1 MKRYVSVWLPHWPI
15 QRLKQTTTDIESL
28 PPDNAPFALVESTE
42 KGLVLFALNKTAQSL
57 KLYSGQR
64 LPDARA
70 MVPSLQSAP
79 AQRGRDDRTLKAL
92 ARWCTRFTPA
102 VNTDGNAG
110 IWLEVSTSTHLFGN
124 ESALL
129 KDIHIRLRKLG
140 FTARLGLA
148 DSLGGAWAMAHYG
161 PIRTPIEQ
169 RIIAPG
175 QTLSSLE
182 NFPVAALRLSED
194 SIQLLKRLGLK
205 RIKQLGDL
213 PRPTLKRRFPSTT
226 DADAVLHRLDQLL
239 GKTEEPRKTLL
250 PTTSYIARIAFPEPL
265 ITAEGVEAALQTLC
279 HELCEKL
286 QKDEKGGRQIIL
298 TIYRTDG
305 SLTSVET
312 GTSTPS
318 RRPDHLARL
327 LNEKIGNI
335 DAGFGIDLMT
345 LRATVHESLL
355 PSQTSLAESQIGAQQ
370 TDAAELIDRLT
381 NRLDKT
387 RVFRLSPQ
395 ESYIPERAQ
404 NRVPALESLVHWPE
418 KFVPTVRRPLLLLDP
433 PEAIKV
439 IAEIPEGPPLSFTWR
454 RVYRRVVQA
463 EGPER
468 ISPEWWLEI
477 PNQASGDPRQKE
489 QEEGDAILAAQ
500 DRKTRDYYFVEDE
513 MNGRYWIFRSGLYQS
528 ASLSTLP
535 QWYLQGF
542 FG

>member
-1 MKRYVSVWLPHWPI
+1 
-15 QRLKQTTTDIESL
+15 
-28 PPDNAPFALVESTE
+28 
-42 KGLVLFALNKTAQSL
+42 
-57 KLYSGQR
+57 
-64 LPDARA
+64 

-79 AQRGRDDRTLKAL
+79 AQRERDDRTLKAL
-92 ARWCTRFTPA
+92 AHWCTRFTPA

-110 IWLEVSTSTHLFGN
+110 LWLEVSTSTHLFGN

-129 KDIHIRLRKLG
+129 KDIHIRFRKLG
-140 FTARLGLA
+140 FTVRLGLA

-161 PIRTPIEQ
+161 PMRAPMEQ
-169 RIIAPG
+169 RIVAPG
-175 QTLSSLE
+175 ATLNRLG
-182 NFPVAALRLSED
+182 NFPVAALRLGED

-205 RIKQLGDL
+205 RIKQLDSL
-213 PRPTLKRRFPSTT
+213 PRPTLKRRFPSMT

-239 GKTEEPRKTLL
+239 GKIEEPRKTLL
-250 PTTSYIARIAFPEPL
+250 PTTNYIAHIAFPEPL
-265 ITAEGVEAALQTLC
+265 ITTEGVDTALQTLC
-279 HELCEKL
+279 HELCGKL
-286 QKDEKGGRQIIL
+286 QKDEKGARQIIL

-305 SLTSVET
+305 SLTSVEA

-318 RRPDHLARL
+318 RKPDHFVRL
-327 LNEKIGNI
+327 LNEKIDTV

-345 LRATVHESLL
+345 LNATVHEPLQ
-355 PSQTSLAESQIGAQQ
+355 PSQTTLAETQTGAQQ

-381 NRLDKT
+381 NRLDKS

-454 RVYRRVVQA
+454 RVYRRVVHA

-477 PNQASGDPRQKE
+477 PDEASGNRRQGD
-489 QEEGDAILAAQ
+489 QEDQGDQRDQSEGDEILAAQ

-513 MNGRYWIFRSGLYQS
+513 MNGCYWIFRSGLYHNVS
-528 ASLSTLP
+528 HRTLP